1 MLIFFFFCSIINKMG
16 IGTERI
22 DLIMKKKNIILIAAG
37 AAVVVAGIV
46 TAVVISKSGQ
56 KSITFEVT
64 YKDETNDT
72 ITVKSKKDTLFDV
85 LKEAKLIEYQ
95 EEEDGICVV
104 SFNHND
110 INPDEGEA
118 WSFAKDGTEIA
129 DISAAA
135 VADKDIYEVKY
146 VLSEAAVTNESQSEF
161 AKKYLYSDTRPIAV
175 MIDNDSK
182 DARPQIGLDE
192 AYLVYEITVEGGATR
207 FMAVFKNDDTEKIG
221 PVRSSR
227 HYFLDYVME
236 NNAIYTHYGWSPKAQ
251 EDIPRLDINN
261 INGVAGDGN
270 VFWRDYSVTKDWHTA
285 YTSMANIK
293 NAAQNK
299 GYSMTSDK
307 GNVFKYNDDDT
318 DLPTETSATNISLK
332 YNGIYTTGYRY
343 DAEAKM
349 YQKIING
356 SDYYMQN
363 KSPVTAKNI
372 IIQFAAN
379 YSLGDGSARQEV
391 ETVGSGS
398 GYYITNGKCEK
409 ITWEKPVRAEK
420 TKYIGEDG
428 EEIVLNQGKTFVN
441 IINPSNNVTVE

>member
-1 MLIFFFFCSIINKMG
+1 
-16 IGTERI
+16 
-22 DLIMKKKNIILIAAG
+22 MKKKNIILIAAG
-37 AAVVVAGIV
+37 AAVVVAGVI

-56 KSITFEVT
+56 KNITFSVT
-64 YKDETNDT
+64 YKDESTDT
-72 ITVKSKKDTLFDV
+72 INIKTKEETLFNA
-85 LKEAKLIEYQ
+85 LKAARLIEYQ
-95 EEEDGICVV
+95 EEEDGVKVV
-104 SFNHND
+104 SFNHKD

-118 WSFAKDGTEIA
+118 WSFSKDGQEIA
-129 DISAAA
+129 DIAAET
-135 VADKDIYEVKY
+135 VEDKDNYEVKY
-146 VLSEAAVTNESQSEF
+146 VLEESAVTNVSQSEF
-161 AKKYLYSDTRPIAV
+161 AKKYIYSDTRPIAV

-227 HYFLDYVME
+227 HYYLDYVME
-236 NNAIYTHYGWSPKAQ
+236 NDAIYTHYGWSPKAQ
-251 EDIPRLDINN
+251 NDIPRLDINN

-299 GYSMTSDK
+299 GYAQTSDR
-307 GNVFKYNDDDT
+307 GNVFKYNDEDT
-318 DLPTETSATNISLK
+318 DLPTDSSATNISLK

-343 DAEAKM
+343 DAEGKM
-349 YQKIING
+349 YQKTING

-363 KSPVTAKNI
+363 KNAVTAKNI

-391 ETVGSGS
+391 ETVGGGS

-409 ITWEKPVRAEK
+409 ITWEKPARAEK

-441 IINPSNNVTVE
+441 IINPSNNVTIE